1 MDFVIQTWEADKG
14 IIKKVAINNQVFPVR
29 NNVGSEKSALLIAKE
44 FIETFEVESCFFD
57 RKNPEIERNAPEI
70 APAPEKKEPLKVA
83 ALGGEKIEDY
93 KKQLE
98 EYRERQ
104 ELRKRAGVKT
114 GNRRTAYPI
123 ETGAYL
129 EKINSTAI
137 WENHLKFIVKKIEN
151 QGGTFDTSGI
161 INILLE
167 VYPEVKPATRKSKA
181 VAYIKYFKDQNLVTE
196 ERIGRRKLF
205 HLKNNE
211 GEKEKPERRSRYG
224 SIRR

>member
-57 RKNPEIERNAPEI
+57 RKNPEIDRNAPEIERNAPEIAPAPEEI

-137 WENHLKFIVKKIEN
+137 WENHLKFIVKKISFKN
-151 QGGTFDTSGI
+151 SISGI
-161 INILLE
+161 N
-167 VYPEVKPATRKSKA
+167 
-181 VAYIKYFKDQNLVTE
+181 
-196 ERIGRRKLF
+196 
-205 HLKNNE
+205 
-211 GEKEKPERRSRYG
+211 
-224 SIRR
+224 